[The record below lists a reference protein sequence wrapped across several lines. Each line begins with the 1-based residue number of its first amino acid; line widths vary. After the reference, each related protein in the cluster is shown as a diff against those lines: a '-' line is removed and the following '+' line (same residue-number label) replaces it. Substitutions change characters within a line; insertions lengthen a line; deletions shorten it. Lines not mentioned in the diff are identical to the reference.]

1 MRKPGIKSGA
11 PLKKCNQQIHRFKS
25 DHRFHLSKEQVMK
38 PKPRKLTLAR
48 ETVLHLGTT
57 SLKAVAGGSYPSFTD
72 ETYLHSCSGCPA
84 PRTGV
89 GNCDV

>member
-1 MRKPGIKSGA
+1 
-11 PLKKCNQQIHRFKS
+11 
-25 DHRFHLSKEQVMK
+25 MK

-72 ETYLHSCSGCPA
+72 ETYLQSCFCPGGPGGESGL
-84 PRTGV
+84 RT
-89 GNCDV
+89 CSA